1 MPDTALPPEATI
13 DPAAAL
19 AALRVVVARDGAL
32 PLDRRRDLLRAL
44 AALLLRE
51 ADAVAAALDADYGG
65 RSPEETLLAEVKLTV
80 DAARHAAARLH
91 RWAKPRRAGVPFPF
105 LPARAAVEPVPK
117 GVIGIMAPWNYP
129 LQLALLP
136 AIDAIAAGNRVVL
149 KPAEAT
155 PRTAAL
161 LDAMVAEAWGPDI
174 ARVVQG
180 GPEIAAAFA
189 AQPWDHLVFTGGT
202 ETGRRVMQAAA
213 ANLVPLTLEL
223 GGKCPALVLPGAD
236 LARAAQAILAGKV
249 VNAGQTCIAPDT
261 VLLVGHSAAAFAAA
275 CRATGIALPDTVV
288 VNDRQAARL
297 EALCEGVA
305 LTPLAPPG
313 PGRRR
318 ALALAA
324 APPDHPL
331 HATEIFGPV
340 LAVQPL
346 PDLAAAIAWIAG
358 RPRPLAVYLFG
369 ATPREEAAVAAGTR
383 SGALIAGR
391 CIEYAAF
398 PDLPFGGTGASGFG
412 RRNGE
417 AGFLEFSL
425 LRARVSHGRWS
436 LARLLDPPRS
446 ERGRALIRRVLR

>member
-1 MPDTALPPEATI
+1 MPDTAHPVSTTD

-19 AALRVVVARDGAL
+19 AVLRAATARDGAL
-32 PLDRRRDLLRAL
+32 PVDRRQALLRAL
-44 AALLLRE
+44 AATLLRR
-51 ADAVAAALDADYGG
+51 ADAIAAAIDADYGG
-65 RSPEETLLAEVKLTV
+65 RCLEESLLAEVKLTV
-80 DAARHAAARLH
+80 DAARHSAARLH
-91 RWAKPRRAGVPFPF
+91 RWARPRRAGVPFPF
-105 LPARAAVEPVPK
+105 LPARAALEPVPK

-161 LDAMVAEAWGPDI
+161 LDALVAEAWGPDI

-180 GPEIAAAFA
+180 GPDIAAAFA

-261 VLLVGHSAAAFAAA
+261 VLLVGHTPAAFEAA
-275 CRATGIALPDTVV
+275 CRATGLGLPDTVV

-297 EALCEGVA
+297 DALCEGA
-305 LTPLAPPG
+305 TLTPLAPDG
-313 PGRRR
+313 PGRQR

-324 APPDHPL
+324 APPDHPI

-340 LAVQPL
+340 LPVVAL
-346 PDLAAAIAWIAG
+346 PDLAAAIAWVAG

-369 ATPREEAAVAAGTR
+369 ATTQEEAAIAAGTR
-383 SGALIAGR
+383 SGALVANR
-391 CIEYAAF
+391 CVEYAAF
-398 PDLPFGGTGASGFG
+398 ADLAFGGTGASGFG

-425 LRARVSHGRWS
+425 LRARVTHGRLS
-436 LARLLDPPRS
+436 LARLLDPPRGT
-446 ERGRALIRRVLR
+446 RQRALVRRLLR

>member
-1 MPDTALPPEATI
+1 
-13 DPAAAL
+13 
-19 AALRVVVARDGAL
+19 
-32 PLDRRRDLLRAL
+32 
-44 AALLLRE
+44 
-51 ADAVAAALDADYGG
+51 
-65 RSPEETLLAEVKLTV
+65 
-80 DAARHAAARLH
+80 
-91 RWAKPRRAGVPFPF
+91 
-105 LPARAAVEPVPK
+105 
-117 GVIGIMAPWNYP
+117 MAPWNYP

-136 AIDAIAAGNRVVL
+136 AVDAIAAGNRVAI

-161 LDAMVAEAWGPDI
+161 LADLVAEAWGPEV

-261 VLLVGHSAAAFAAA
+261 VLLVGHPPAAFEAA
-275 CRATGIALPDTVV
+275 CRAAGIGLPDTAV

-297 EALCEGVA
+297 EALCAGA
-305 LTPLAPPG
+305 TLTPLAPHG
-313 PGRRR
+313 PGRHR
-318 ALALAA
+318 ALALAK

-346 PDLAAAIAWIAG
+346 PDLAAAIAWIAQ

-369 ATPREEAAVAAGTR
+369 ATREEEDAVAAGTQ
-383 SGALIAGR
+383 SGALVTGR

-425 LRARVSHGRWS
+425 LRARVAHGRWS
-436 LARLLDPPRS
+436 LSRLLDPPRG
-446 ERGRALIRRVLR
+446 ERGRALIRRILR